1 MQSDEQHTY
10 NNNQSRR
17 PNKRF
22 ELFFFETVGNRSY
35 LRFTRLAVVLILCFT
50 VIPIAAILTLFL
62 YNQASINSEQINV
75 NVRSTASPGATPLQN
90 VILQAPT
97 PQPVPKVHRQP
108 LQLAQSPPALPP
120 EYSKNMNGEAPHS
133 PSPLS
138 KKSPARNS
146 NEK

>member
-10 NNNQSRR
+10 NNQSRR

-62 YNQASINSEQINV
+62 YNQASINSEEINV
-75 NVRSTASPGATPLQN
+75 NVRSAPRTNATPLRN
-90 VILQAPT
+90 VIIQTPT

-108 LQLAQSPPALPP
+108 LQPAPSLPALPP
-120 EYSKNMNGEAPHS
+120 EYSKNTNGDAPHS
-133 PSPLS
+133 TSPPSI
-138 KKSPARNS
+138 KSPARNS
-146 NEK
+146 NER